1 MATQDAR
8 NQKRPGTT
16 RREGGGKS
24 RPLLEWVASG
34 TGLVLAVTGISYIV
48 WNGITASDGPP
59 SVTVQLEGT
68 VEAGDGYV
76 AEIVAENHAAAT
88 AAHVTVGG
96 ELKREGQTIE
106 TSRTEFD
113 YIPGQAVR
121 NGGLYFQQ
129 DPREFELEL
138 RAFGYSRP

>member
-1 MATQDAR
+1 MAALDSR
-8 NQKRPGTT
+8 KQKGRGTT
-16 RREGGGKS
+16 RREGGDKS
-24 RPLLEWVASG
+24 RPLLQWIASG
-34 TGLVLAVTGISYIV
+34 TGLVLAVTGTGYIV

-59 SVTVQLEGT
+59 SVTVELEGT
-68 VEAGDGYV
+68 VELGDGYV

-88 AAHVTVGG
+88 AAHVTVAG
-96 ELKREGQTIE
+96 ELKRDGQTIE

-113 YIPGQAVR
+113 YIPGHAMR

-138 RAFGYSRP
+138 RAYGYSRP